1 MDFTFFRYSTMTR
14 LEVRKNDLMTYV
26 YNTLYSH
33 RIRNTTYFQVL
44 EYLDNCFFYI
54 QHTDVLWEYKKYL
67 FYKSC
72 MNFGL
77 VRNGFLSREE
87 IILFLENRNNERPI
101 DFNPDVIDRV

>member
-1 MDFTFFRYSTMTR
+1 MNRI
-14 LEVRKNDLMTYV
+14 EVRKRDLMSNI
-26 YNTLYSH
+26 YNTLYTN
-33 RIRNTTYFQVL
+33 RIRNTTYFQIL
-44 EYLDNCFFYI
+44 EYLDICYFYI
-54 QHTDVLWEYKKYL
+54 QNSDVLWEYKKYL

-101 DFNPDVIDRV
+101 DFNSDVIDRV